1 MLIRRI
7 RQTNLLSFG
16 PDSEEIELKR
26 LNVLIGPNGSGKS
39 NLLEGV
45 DILRSA
51 PRDLVAPIR
60 EGGGI
65 HDWIWRGKP
74 EGAARIEAIVEDP
87 QGSQALRYRLGFAE
101 RGQRFELIEER
112 IENEQSDE
120 GHEEPYIYYNYN
132 QKGGQAF
139 ISYKDEFIS
148 DKDGTVLDLATIKA
162 KYPNARL
169 SRLGRYDFRPEEV
182 KLEQSILAQ
191 RKDPDRYLELTYL
204 GEALSRIRIYREWSL
219 GRDSPLRLPQKADL
233 PNDFLLEDGKNLA
246 LVLNSF
252 QGKPAVKRRLLDALS
267 KFYEGITDF
276 HVKIE
281 GSTVQLFLEEGDVVI
296 PATRLSD
303 GTLRYLCLLSILC
316 HPEPPPLICIEEPEL
331 GLHPDIL
338 PTVSKLLLEASER
351 SQLIVTTH
359 SDMLVD
365 ALTNDWWSVVVCE
378 KHDGQTVM
386 RRLDEE
392 KMAAWLE
399 DYRLGEL
406 WSSGEIGGNPW

>member
-1 MLIRRI
+1 MLIHRI
-7 RQTNLLSFG
+7 KQTNLLSFG

-39 NLLEGV
+39 NLLEGIDV
-45 DILRSA
+45 LRSA
-51 PRDLVAPIR
+51 PRNLVAPIR

-65 HDWIWRGKP
+65 HDWIWRGRP
-74 EGAARIEAIVEDP
+74 EGAARIEAIVENP
-87 QGSQALRYRLGFAE
+87 QGSQALRYWLDFAE

-120 GHEEPYIYYNYN
+120 GHEEPYIYYN
-132 QKGGQAF
+132 QKGGRAF
-139 ISYKDEFIS
+139 ITYKDET
-148 DKDGTVLDLATIKA
+148 GVGPTVKEE
-162 KYPNARL
+162 YPHVRL
-169 SRLGRYDFRPEEV
+169 RLGQYDLRPEEI
-182 KLEQSILAQ
+182 KPDQSILSQ
-191 RKDPDRYLELTYL
+191 RKDPDLPELTYL

-233 PNDFLLEDGKNLA
+233 PNDFLQEDGKNLA

-252 QGKPAVKRRLLDALS
+252 QGKPAVKRRVLDALC
-267 KFYEGITDF
+267 KLYEGITDF
-276 HVKIE
+276 YVNIE
-281 GSTVQLFLEEGDVVI
+281 GSTVQLFLQEGDVVI

-303 GTLRYLCLLSILC
+303 GTLRYLCLLAVLC
-316 HPEPPPLICIEEPEL
+316 HPPPPPLICIEEPEL

-365 ALTNDWWSVVVCE
+365 ALTNDWWSIVVCE

-386 RRLDEE
+386 RRLDEK

-399 DYRLGEL
+399 DYRLGAL

>member
-7 RQTNLLSFG
+7 KQTNLLSFG

-39 NLLEGV
+39 NFLEGI

-51 PRDLVAPIR
+51 PRDLVSPIR
-60 EGGGI
+60 KGGGI

-74 EGAARIEAIVEDP
+74 GSIAVIGVIVENP
-87 QGSQALRYRLGFAE
+87 QGSQPLRYQLTFAE
-101 RGQRFELIEER
+101 RGQRFELGSEAIEDER
-112 IENEQSDE
+112 IADGQ
-120 GHEEPYIYYNYN
+120 IYY
-132 QKGGQAF
+132 GQLGREVS
-139 ISYKDEFIS
+139 IYKDGIRRN
-148 DKDGTVLDLATIKA
+148 L
-162 KYPNARL
+162 
-169 SRLGRYDFRPEEV
+169 RPEEV
-182 KLEQSILAQ
+182 KPDQSILAQ
-191 RKDPDRYLELTYL
+191 RKDPDQYPELTYL
-204 GEALSRIRIYREWSL
+204 GEALSRISIYREWSL

-233 PNDFLLEDGKNLA
+233 PNDFLQEDGKNLA

-252 QGKPAVKRRLLDALS
+252 QGKPAVKRRVLDALC
-267 KFYEGITDF
+267 KLYEGITDF

-303 GTLRYLCLLSILC
+303 GTLRYLCLLAILC
-316 HPEPPPLICIEEPEL
+316 HPQPPPLICIEEPEL

-365 ALTNDWWSVVVCE
+365 ALTNDWWSIVVCE
-378 KHDGQTVM
+378 KRDGQTVM

-399 DYRLGEL
+399 NYRLGEL

>member
-16 PDSEEIELKR
+16 PDSRGIELKR

-39 NLLEGV
+39 NLLEGI

-51 PRDLVAPIR
+51 PRDLVSPIR

-74 EGAARIEAIVEDP
+74 EGTARIEAIVENP
-87 QGSQALRYRLGFAE
+87 QGSQALRYWLGFAE

-120 GHEEPYIYYNYN
+120 GHEEPYIYYN
-132 QKGGQAF
+132 QKGGRAF
-139 ISYKDEFIS
+139 ITYRDEA
-148 DKDGTVLDLATIKA
+148 GVGPTVKA
-162 KYPNARL
+162 KYPNVRL
-169 SRLGRYDFRPEEV
+169 RLGRYDLRPEEV
-182 KLEQSILAQ
+182 KLDQSILSQ
-191 RKDPDRYLELTYL
+191 RKDPDLPELMYL
-204 GEALSRIRIYREWSL
+204 GEELSRIRIYREWSL

-233 PNDFLLEDGKNLA
+233 PNDFLQEDGKNLA

-252 QGKPAVKRRLLDALS
+252 QGKPVVKRRLLDALC

-303 GTLRYLCLLSILC
+303 GTLRYLCLLAVLC
-316 HPEPPPLICIEEPEL
+316 HPQPPPLICIEEPEL

-365 ALTNDWWSVVVCE
+365 ALTNDWWSIVVCE
-378 KHDGQTVM
+378 KRDGQTVM

-399 DYRLGEL
+399 EYRLGEL

>member
-7 RQTNLLSFG
+7 KQTSLLSFG
-16 PDSEEIELKR
+16 PDSGGLELKR

-39 NLLEGV
+39 NLLESI

-51 PRDLVAPIR
+51 PRDLPAPIR

-74 EGAARIEAIVEDP
+74 EDTARIEAIVENP
-87 QGSQALRYRLGFAE
+87 QGPQALRYRLGFAE

-120 GHEEPYIYYNYN
+120 GHEEPYIYYN
-132 QKGGQAF
+132 QKGGRAF
-139 ISYKDEFIS
+139 LIYKDETQDETERDYYEEIR
-148 DKDGTVLDLATIKA
+148 TYIEAR
-162 KYPNARL
+162 YPNVRL
-169 SRLGRYDFRPEEV
+169 RLGRRDLHPEEI
-182 KLEQSILAQ
+182 KPDQSILAQ
-191 RKDPDRYLELTYL
+191 RKDPDLPELTYL

-233 PNDFLLEDGKNLA
+233 PNDFLQEDGKNLA

-303 GTLRYLCLLSILC
+303 GTLRYLCLLAILC
-316 HPEPPPLICIEEPEL
+316 HPQPPPLICIEEPEL

-365 ALTNDWWSVVVCE
+365 ALTNEWWSIVVCE
-378 KHDGQTVM
+378 KRDGQTVM

-399 DYRLGEL
+399 NYRLGEL

>member
-39 NLLEGV
+39 NFLEGI
-45 DILRSA
+45 DLLRSA

-65 HDWIWRGKP
+65 HDWIWRGNP
-74 EGAARIEAIVEDP
+74 EGAARIEAIVENP
-87 QGSQALRYRLGFAE
+87 QGSQALRYWLGFAE

-120 GHEEPYIYYNYN
+120 GCEEPYIYYN

-139 ISYKDEFIS
+139 LTYKGETDLS
-148 DKDGTVLDLATIKA
+148 QKVLATVKA
-162 KYPNARL
+162 KYPNVRL
-169 SRLGRYDFRPEEV
+169 RLGQYDLRPEEI
-182 KLEQSILAQ
+182 KPDQSILSQ
-191 RKDPDRYLELTYL
+191 RKDPDLPELMYL

-233 PNDFLLEDGKNLA
+233 PNDFLQEDGKNLA

-252 QGKPAVKRRLLDALS
+252 QGKPAVKRHVLDALS

-303 GTLRYLCLLSILC
+303 GTLRYLCLLAVLC

-365 ALTNDWWSVVVCE
+365 ALTNDWWSIVVCE
-378 KHDGQTVM
+378 KRDGQTVM

-392 KMAAWLE
+392 KVAAWLE

>member
-1 MLIRRI
+1 MLIRHI

-16 PDSEEIELKR
+16 PDFGGLELKR

-39 NLLEGV
+39 NLLEGI

-51 PRDLVAPIR
+51 PQDLPAPIR
-60 EGGGI
+60 AGGGI

-74 EGAARIEAIVEDP
+74 EGAARIEAIVENP
-87 QGSQALRYRLGFAE
+87 QGSQALRYWLGFAE

-112 IENEQSDE
+112 IENEQRDE
-120 GHEEPYIYYNYN
+120 GHEEPYIYYN

-139 ISYKDEFIS
+139 LTYKGETDLS
-148 DKDGTVLDLATIKA
+148 QKVLATVKA
-162 KYPNARL
+162 KYPHVRL
-169 SRLGRYDFRPEEV
+169 RLGRYDLRPEEV
-182 KLEQSILAQ
+182 KLDQSILSQ
-191 RKDPDRYLELTYL
+191 RKDPDLPELTYL
-204 GEALSRIRIYREWSL
+204 GESLSRIRIYREWSL
-219 GRDSPLRLPQKADL
+219 GRDSPLRLPQKPDL
-233 PNDFLLEDGKNLA
+233 PNDFLQEDGKNLA

-252 QGKPAVKRRLLDALS
+252 QGKPAVKRRVLDALC
-267 KFYEGITDF
+267 KLYEGITDF
-276 HVKIE
+276 YFSIE
-281 GSTVQLFLEEGDVVI
+281 GSTIQLFLQEGDVVI

-303 GTLRYLCLLSILC
+303 GTLRYLCLLAILC
-316 HPEPPPLICIEEPEL
+316 HPQPPPLICIEEPEL

-365 ALTNDWWSVVVCE
+365 ALTNEWWSIVVCE
-378 KHDGQTVM
+378 KRDGQTVM

-392 KMAAWLE
+392 KMVAWLE
-399 DYRLGEL
+399 NYRLGEL

>member
-7 RQTNLLSFG
+7 KQTNLLSFG

-39 NLLEGV
+39 NLLEGI

-51 PRDLVAPIR
+51 PRDLAAPIR

-74 EGAARIEAIVEDP
+74 ESTAYIEAIMENP
-87 QGSQALRYRLGFAE
+87 QGPQALRYRLGFVE

-112 IENEQSDE
+112 IENERNDE
-120 GHEEPYIYYNYN
+120 GHEEPYIYYD
-132 QKGGQAF
+132 QTDGRAF
-139 ISYKDEFIS
+139 LSYKDEARR
-148 DKDGTVLDLATIKA
+148 DLRPEEIQADMEA
-162 KYPNARL
+162 MFPWLRQL
-169 SRLGRYDFRPEEV
+169 RLGRRDLRPEEV
-182 KLEQSILAQ
+182 KLDQSILTQ
-191 RKDPDRYLELTYL
+191 RKEHDLYPKLTYL
-204 GEALSRIRIYREWSL
+204 GEELSRIRIYREWSL

-233 PNDFLLEDGKNLA
+233 PDDFLQEDGKNLA

-252 QGKPAVKRRLLDALS
+252 HGKPVVKRRLLDALS

-276 HVKIE
+276 HVKIQ
-281 GSTVQLFLEEGDVVI
+281 GGTVQLFLQEGDMVI

-303 GTLRYLCLLSILC
+303 GTLRYLCLLAVLC
-316 HPEPPPLICIEEPEL
+316 HPQPPPLICIEEPEL

-365 ALTNDWWSVVVCE
+365 ALTNEWWSIVVCE

-392 KMAAWLE
+392 KMAVWLE

-406 WSSGEIGGNPW
+406 WSGGEIGGNPW

>member
-7 RQTNLLSFG
+7 KQTNLLSFG

-39 NLLEGV
+39 NLLEGI

-74 EGAARIEAIVEDP
+74 EGAARIEAIVENP
-87 QGSQALRYRLGFAE
+87 QGSQALRYWLGFAE

-112 IENEQSDE
+112 IENEQRDE
-120 GHEEPYIYYNYN
+120 GHEEPYIYYN

-139 ISYKDEFIS
+139 LTYKGETDLS
-148 DKDGTVLDLATIKA
+148 QKVLATVKA
-162 KYPNARL
+162 KYPHVRL
-169 SRLGRYDFRPEEV
+169 RLGRYDLRPEEV
-182 KLEQSILAQ
+182 KLDQSILSQ
-191 RKDPDRYLELTYL
+191 RKDPDLPELTYL
-204 GEALSRIRIYREWSL
+204 GESLSRIRIYREWSL

-233 PNDFLLEDGKNLA
+233 PNDFLQEDGKNLA

-281 GSTVQLFLEEGDVVI
+281 GNTVQLFLQEGDVVI

-303 GTLRYLCLLSILC
+303 GTLRYLCLLAVLC
-316 HPEPPPLICIEEPEL
+316 HPQPPPLICIEEPEL

-365 ALTNDWWSVVVCE
+365 ALTNEWWSIVVCE
-378 KHDGQTVM
+378 KRDGQTVM

-392 KMAAWLE
+392 KMVAWLE
-399 DYRLGEL
+399 EYRLGEL

>member
-1 MLIRRI
+1 MFIRRI
-7 RQTNLLSFG
+7 KQTNLLSFG

-39 NLLEGV
+39 NLLEGI

-60 EGGGI
+60 AGGGI

-74 EGAARIEAIVEDP
+74 EGSSAHIEAIVENP
-87 QGSQALRYRLGFAE
+87 PGSQALRYWLGFAE
-101 RGQRFELIEER
+101 RGQRFELTEERIENEQIYGGDARASELIEER
-112 IENEQSDE
+112 IENEQIYGE
-120 GHEEPYIYYNYN
+120 YPKPYIYYEQTNGRAFLNY
-132 QKGGQAF
+132 KGEAWRN
-139 ISYKDEFIS
+139 
-148 DKDGTVLDLATIKA
+148 L
-162 KYPNARL
+162 
-169 SRLGRYDFRPEEV
+169 RPEEINP
-182 KLEQSILAQ
+182 EQSILAQ
-191 RKDPDRYLELTYL
+191 RKDPDHYPELTYL
-204 GEALSRIRIYREWSL
+204 GETLSRIRIYREWSL

-233 PNDFLLEDGKNLA
+233 PNDFLQEDGKNLA
-246 LVLNSF
+246 LVLNRF
-252 QGKPAVKRRLLDALS
+252 QGEPAVKRRLLDALS

-276 HVKIE
+276 YVNIE
-281 GSTVQLFLEEGDVVI
+281 GSTVQLFLQEGDMVI

-303 GTLRYLCLLSILC
+303 GTLRYLCLLAILC
-316 HPEPPPLICIEEPEL
+316 HPQPPPLICIEEPEL

-338 PTVSKLLLEASER
+338 STVSRLLLEASKR
-351 SQLIVTTH
+351 SQLLVTTH
-359 SDMLVD
+359 SDLLVD
-365 ALTNDWWSVVVCE
+365 ALTNEWWSIVVCE
-378 KHDGQTVM
+378 KRDGQTVM

>member
-7 RQTNLLSFG
+7 KQTNLLSFG
-16 PDSEEIELKR
+16 PASEEIELKR

-39 NLLEGV
+39 NLLEGI
-45 DILRSA
+45 DLLRSA
-51 PRDLVAPIR
+51 PRDLPAPIR

-74 EGAARIEAIVEDP
+74 EGSAAHIEAILENP
-87 QGSQALRYRLGFAE
+87 QGAQALRYRLGFAE
-101 RGQRFELIEER
+101 RGQRFELTEER
-112 IENEQSDE
+112 IENEQSHG
-120 GHEEPYIYYNYN
+120 GHAKPYIYYN

-139 ISYKDEFIS
+139 ITYRDET
-148 DKDGTVLDLATIKA
+148 GLGPTVKA
-162 KYPNARL
+162 EYPHVRL
-169 SRLGRYDFRPEEV
+169 RLGQYDLRPEEV
-182 KLEQSILAQ
+182 KLDQSILSQ
-191 RKDPDRYLELTYL
+191 RKDPDLPELTYL

-233 PNDFLLEDGKNLA
+233 PNDFLQEDGKNLA
-246 LVLNSF
+246 LVLNRF
-252 QGKPAVKRRLLDALS
+252 QGEPAVKRRLLDALS

-276 HVKIE
+276 YVNIE
-281 GSTVQLFLEEGDVVI
+281 GSTVQLFLQEGDMVI

-303 GTLRYLCLLSILC
+303 GTLHYLCLLAILC
-316 HPEPPPLICIEEPEL
+316 HPQPPPLICIEEPEL

-338 PTVSKLLLEASER
+338 PTVGRLLLEASER
-351 SQLIVTTH
+351 SQLLVTTH
-359 SDMLVD
+359 SDLLVD
-365 ALTNDWWSVVVCE
+365 ALTNEWWSIVVCE
-378 KHDGQTVM
+378 KRDGQTVM
-386 RRLDEE
+386 RRLDKE

>member
-7 RQTNLLSFG
+7 TQTNLLSFG

-39 NLLEGV
+39 NFLEGI

-51 PRDLVAPIR
+51 PRDLVSPIR
-60 EGGGI
+60 KGGGI

-74 EGAARIEAIVEDP
+74 GSIAVIGAIVENP
-87 QGSQALRYRLGFAE
+87 QGSQPLRYQLTFAE
-101 RGQRFELIEER
+101 RGQRFELGSEAIEDER
-112 IENEQSDE
+112 IADGQ
-120 GHEEPYIYYNYN
+120 IYY
-132 QKGGQAF
+132 GQLGREVF
-139 ISYKDEFIS
+139 IYKDGIRRN
-148 DKDGTVLDLATIKA
+148 L
-162 KYPNARL
+162 
-169 SRLGRYDFRPEEV
+169 RPEEV
-182 KLEQSILAQ
+182 KPEQSILAQ
-191 RKDPDRYLELTYL
+191 RKDPDHYPELTYL
-204 GEALSRIRIYREWSL
+204 GEALSRIQIYREWSL

-233 PNDFLLEDGKNLA
+233 PNDFLQEDGKNLA
-246 LVLNSF
+246 LVLNRF
-252 QGKPAVKRRLLDALS
+252 QGEPAVKRRLLNALN

-303 GTLRYLCLLSILC
+303 GTLRYLCLLAILC
-316 HPEPPPLICIEEPEL
+316 HPQPPPLICIEEPEL

-365 ALTNDWWSVVVCE
+365 ALTNDWWSIVVCE

>member
-16 PDSEEIELKR
+16 PDSGGLELKR

-39 NLLEGV
+39 NFLEGI
-45 DILRSA
+45 DLLRSA

-65 HDWIWRGKP
+65 HDWIWRGNP
-74 EGAARIEAIVEDP
+74 EGAARIEAIVENP
-87 QGSQALRYRLGFAE
+87 QGSQALRYWLGFAE

-120 GHEEPYIYYNYN
+120 GCEEPYIYYN

-139 ISYKDEFIS
+139 LTYKGETDLS
-148 DKDGTVLDLATIKA
+148 QKVLATVKA
-162 KYPNARL
+162 KYPNVRL
-169 SRLGRYDFRPEEV
+169 RLGQYDLRPEEI
-182 KLEQSILAQ
+182 KPDQSILSQ
-191 RKDPDRYLELTYL
+191 RKDPDLPELMYL

-233 PNDFLLEDGKNLA
+233 PNDFLQEDGKNLA

-252 QGKPAVKRRLLDALS
+252 QGKPAVKRHVLDALS

-303 GTLRYLCLLSILC
+303 GTLRYLCLLAVLC

-365 ALTNDWWSVVVCE
+365 ALTNDWWSIVVCE
-378 KHDGQTVM
+378 KRDGQTVM

-392 KMAAWLE
+392 KVAAWLE

>member
-39 NLLEGV
+39 NFLEGI

-51 PRDLVAPIR
+51 PRDLVSPIR
-60 EGGGI
+60 KGGGI
-65 HDWIWRGKP
+65 HDWIWQGKP
-74 EGAARIEAIVEDP
+74 GSIAVIGAIVENP
-87 QGSQALRYRLGFAE
+87 QGSQPLRYQLTFAE
-101 RGQRFELIEER
+101 RGQRFELGSEAIEDER
-112 IENEQSDE
+112 IADGQT
-120 GHEEPYIYYNYN
+120 YY
-132 QKGGQAF
+132 GQLGREMF
-139 ISYKDEFIS
+139 IYKDGIRRN
-148 DKDGTVLDLATIKA
+148 L
-162 KYPNARL
+162 
-169 SRLGRYDFRPEEV
+169 RPEEV
-182 KLEQSILAQ
+182 KPDQSILAQ
-191 RKDPDRYLELTYL
+191 RKDPDHYPELTYL

-233 PNDFLLEDGKNLA
+233 PNDFLQEDGKNLA
-246 LVLNSF
+246 LVLNRF
-252 QGKPAVKRRLLDALS
+252 QGEPAVKRRLLDALR
-267 KFYEGITDF
+267 KLYEGITDF

-303 GTLRYLCLLSILC
+303 GTLRYLCLLAVLC
-316 HPEPPPLICIEEPEL
+316 HPQQPPLICIEEPEL

-338 PTVSKLLLEASER
+338 PTVSRLLLEASER

-365 ALTNDWWSVVVCE
+365 ALTNEWWSIVVCE

-399 DYRLGEL
+399 NYRLGEL

>member
-1 MLIRRI
+1 MRSRISITIRRAGG
-7 RQTNLLSFG
+7 RLS
-16 PDSEEIELKR
+16 LT
-26 LNVLIGPNGSGKS
+26 
-39 NLLEGV
+39 
-45 DILRSA
+45 
-51 PRDLVAPIR
+51 
-60 EGGGI
+60 
-65 HDWIWRGKP
+65 
-74 EGAARIEAIVEDP
+74 
-87 QGSQALRYRLGFAE
+87 
-101 RGQRFELIEER
+101 
-112 IENEQSDE
+112 
-120 GHEEPYIYYNYN
+120 
-132 QKGGQAF
+132 
-139 ISYKDEFIS
+139 KDET
-148 DKDGTVLDLATIKA
+148 GLGPTVEAIKA
-162 KYPNARL
+162 KYPNVRL
-169 SRLGRYDFRPEEV
+169 RLGRYDLRPEESNWTSPFCPNA
-182 KLEQSILAQ
+182 KIPTS
-191 RKDPDRYLELTYL
+191 PELTYL

-233 PNDFLLEDGKNLA
+233 PNDFLQEDGKNLA

-281 GSTVQLFLEEGDVVI
+281 GSTVQLFIEEGDVVI

-303 GTLRYLCLLSILC
+303 GTLRYLCLLAVLC
-316 HPEPPPLICIEEPEL
+316 HPQPPPLICIEEPEL

-365 ALTNDWWSVVVCE
+365 ALTNEWWSIVVCE
-378 KHDGQTVM
+378 KRDGQTVM

-399 DYRLGEL
+399 NYRLGEL

>member
-7 RQTNLLSFG
+7 KQTNLLSFG
-16 PDSEEIELKR
+16 PNSEEIELKR

-39 NLLEGV
+39 NFLEGI
-45 DILRSA
+45 DLLRSA
-51 PRDLVAPIR
+51 PRDLVSPIR
-60 EGGGI
+60 KGGGI

-74 EGAARIEAIVEDP
+74 GSIAVIGVIVENP
-87 QGSQALRYRLGFAE
+87 QGSQPLRYQLTFAE
-101 RGQRFELIEER
+101 RGQRFELGSEAIEDER
-112 IENEQSDE
+112 IADGQV
-120 GHEEPYIYYNYN
+120 YY
-132 QKGGQAF
+132 GQLGREVV
-139 ISYKDEFIS
+139 IYKDGIRRN
-148 DKDGTVLDLATIKA
+148 L
-162 KYPNARL
+162 
-169 SRLGRYDFRPEEV
+169 RPEEV
-182 KLEQSILAQ
+182 KPDQSILAQ
-191 RKDPDRYLELTYL
+191 RKDPDHYPELTYL

-233 PNDFLLEDGKNLA
+233 PNDFLQEDGKNLA

-252 QGKPAVKRRLLDALS
+252 QSKPAVKRRVLDALH
-267 KFYEGITDF
+267 KLYEGITDF
-276 HVKIE
+276 YVNIE
-281 GSTVQLFLEEGDVVI
+281 GSTVQLFLQEGDMVI

-303 GTLRYLCLLSILC
+303 GTLRYLCLLAVLC
-316 HPEPPPLICIEEPEL
+316 HPQPPPLICIEEPEL

-365 ALTNDWWSVVVCE
+365 ALTNEWWSIVVCE
-378 KHDGQTVM
+378 KRDGQTVM

-399 DYRLGEL
+399 NYRLGEL